1 MIVAW
6 VYGTDRLMKNLD
18 EMGVR
23 QGSALRWYWTVCWR
37 FVCPAVLAVLVGST
51 LYEMV
56 PKEEEEEEAALD
68 HVTPRVLR
76 WLMHL
81 LLLGIIP
88 AFAVA
93 HVVKRWR
100 NGGELQ
106 RARQTKMVPRLREF
120 YSSSCLPLP

>member
-1 MIVAW
+1 MSFQCVIVAW
-6 VYGTDRLMKNLD
+6 VYGTDRLMGNLG
-18 EMGVR
+18 EMRVR

-51 LYEMV
+51 LYEMSTA
-56 PKEEEEEEAALD
+56 EALD

-81 LLLGIIP
+81 LLLAIIP

-100 NGGELQ
+100 NGGQLQ
-106 RARQTKMVPRLREF
+106 G
-120 YSSSCLPLP
+120 Y